1 MLSKEMVRILPDG
14 RISRADAALYIGVS
28 PNTMRAWDVSG
39 RHDDLFQKLTVA
51 GRVYYRFEQI
61 VAFVEAQMGR

>member
-1 MLSKEMVRILPDG
+1 MVRNETARVLPDG
-14 RISRADAALYIGVS
+14 RISRAEAARYIGVS
-28 PNTMRAWDVSG
+28 ANTLRAWDVSG
-39 RHDDLFQKLTVA
+39 RHDDHYRKLTVA